1 MALEVLS
8 IKATRMQDKFDLY
21 NEIRKLVKKNS
32 VSLQNG
38 DILVISSKY
47 VSNSQGRVL
56 DQNSIKSVSYT
67 HLRAHET

>member
-21 NEIRKLVKKNS
+21 NEIRELVKKNN

-47 VSNSQGRVL
+47 ISNSQGRIL
-56 DQNSIKSVSYT
+56 DYNSIKPSEKALSLI
-67 HLRAHET
+67 HI

>member
-1 MALEVLS
+1 M
-8 IKATRMQDKFDLY
+8 RDKFDLY
-21 NEIRKLVKKNS
+21 NEIRKLGKKNN

-56 DQNSIKSVSYT
+56 DQNSIKSSPYDQY
-67 HLRAHET
+67 

>member
-21 NEIRKLVKKNS
+21 NEIRKLVKKNN

-38 DILVISSKY
+38 DILVIF
-47 VSNSQGRVL
+47 GDIIFDELVL
-56 DQNSIKSVSYT
+56 IISVVVK
-67 HLRAHET
+67 LLNEM

>member
-38 DILVISSKY
+38 DVLVISSKY

-56 DQNSIKSVSYT
+56 DQNSI
-67 HLRAHET
+67 